1 MSIRIVFKD
10 NLHFVTLSA
19 LLLTFR
25 RYRKDMAQLGI
36 FLRLTGKKYFPNWG
50 KSFSQLGNFQGALWG
65 CLSKGLGKL
74 SLCQRKKC
82 FRRQKVTLC
91 NVPNNRDL
99 GLKSFSVL
107 NRQIFTFESG
117 ERSWALHLKCP
128 PSFICIWQGL
138 LHIHTPGKWR
148 IVKWL
153 QIIYDMYKTSP
164 MLIVCICSF

>member
-91 NVPNNRDL
+91 DVPNNRDL
-99 GLKSFSVL
+99 GLNSFSFL
-107 NRQIFTFESG
+107 NWQVSPVESIEEG
-117 ERSWALHLKCP
+117 EHFGWNAHLSRLYLIRITSHTHSWWIRNEYFLKSRYILSLNSSRS
-128 PSFICIWQGL
+128 
-138 LHIHTPGKWR
+138 
-148 IVKWL
+148 
-153 QIIYDMYKTSP
+153 
-164 MLIVCICSF
+164 